1 MNRHADPLTMDHVIE
16 LRKRVS
22 DLERQVSN
30 LADAN
35 VELWK
40 QNKDLRAE
48 LLQRSEEQNDWAE
61 LQNRRYSEYTSD

>member
-1 MNRHADPLTMDHVIE
+1 MDHVIE

-40 QNKDLRAE
+40 QNKELRAE
-48 LLQRSEEQNDWAE
+48 LLQQTEEQNDWAE
-61 LQNRRYSEYTSD
+61 LQNRRYSEYTE

>member
-22 DLERQVSN
+22 DLERQVNNLSN
-30 LADAN
+30 AN

-40 QNKDLRAE
+40 QNKELRAE

>member
-22 DLERQVSN
+22 DLERQVNN
-30 LADAN
+30 LAEAN

-40 QNKDLRAE
+40 QNKELRAE
-48 LLQRSEEQNDWAE
+48 LLQRTEEQNDWAE
-61 LQNRRYSEYTSD
+61 LQNRRYSEYTPD

>member
-30 LADAN
+30 LTDAN

-40 QNKDLRAE
+40 QNEELRAE
-48 LLQRSEEQNDWAE
+48 LLQQTEEQNDWAE
-61 LQNRRYSEYTSD
+61 LQNRRYSEYTE

>member
-1 MNRHADPLTMDHVIE
+1 MDHVIE

-30 LADAN
+30 LTDAN

-40 QNKDLRAE
+40 QNKGLRAE
-48 LLQRSEEQNDWAE
+48 LLQQTEEQNDWAG
-61 LQNRRYSEYTSD
+61 LQNRRYSEYTE

>member
-1 MNRHADPLTMDHVIE
+1 MDHVIE

-30 LADAN
+30 LTDAN

-40 QNKDLRAE
+40 QNEELRAE
-48 LLQRSEEQNDWAE
+48 LLQQTEEQNDWAE
-61 LQNRRYSEYTSD
+61 LQNRRYSEYTE

>member
-40 QNKDLRAE
+40 QNKELRAE
-48 LLQRSEEQNDWAE
+48 LLQQTEEQNDWAE
-61 LQNRRYSEYTSD
+61 LQNRRYSEYTE

>member
-40 QNKDLRAE
+40 QNKELRAE
-48 LLQRSEEQNDWAE
+48 LLQQTEEQNDWAE
-61 LQNRRYSEYTSD
+61 VQNRRYSEYTE

>member
-61 LQNRRYSEYTSD
+61 LQNRRYSEYTE

>member
-1 MNRHADPLTMDHVIE
+1 MDHVIE

-40 QNKDLRAE
+40 QNKELRAE
-48 LLQRSEEQNDWAE
+48 LLQQTEEQNDWAE
-61 LQNRRYSEYTSD
+61 VQNRRYSEYTE